1 LFRKRKSTDPEG
13 RGVDARELSRDGSAA
28 RYVIKNRIRRRSRIR
43 NIVVGILVAVAVV
56 AGGAFAYVHDINS
69 KLKNGLDSG
78 IFGVLSKSSG
88 DEPFYMLLL
97 GTDKDEARA
106 ASSEYGS
113 SDSSYR
119 SDSIM
124 LARIDP
130 ANKKVTLVSIHRDT
144 MVDLGSHG
152 TQKINAA
159 YAIGGASYATQV
171 ISDFAGVPISHYAEV
186 DMDGLAAVVDKVGGV
201 TIDLP
206 IDVYDPDYTGL
217 DLKAGK
223 QTLDGK
229 TAALLCR
236 ARHAYD
242 SYGDG
247 DLYRAANQRAVITAV
262 LKKVLSSDPVTMAST
277 VSTMAGYVTTDMDV
291 NSIVSLAGKFAGM
304 DTSKDVMTGME
315 PTTSKYINDTWYEVV
330 NQDAWKT
337 MMDRVDKGLSPY
349 ESSSDDP
356 SSGVSASTDGGSA
369 SSSTE
374 KSLTLPSDSNVEAA
388 YTGTVAVYNAT
399 STDGLAGTVAQTLG
413 DAGFTASANTAT
425 HKSDLTYVAYNG
437 DNEAEA
443 AGVAKTLGEK
453 VRYEKNDGTLPTST
467 DVVVIVG
474 SDYE

>member
-1 LFRKRKSTDPEG
+1 
-13 RGVDARELSRDGSAA
+13 
-28 RYVIKNRIRRRSRIR
+28 
-43 NIVVGILVAVAVV
+43 
-56 AGGAFAYVHDINS
+56 
-69 KLKNGLDSG
+69 
-78 IFGVLSKSSG
+78 
-88 DEPFYMLLL
+88 M
-97 GTDKDEARA
+97 
-106 ASSEYGS
+106 
-113 SDSSYR
+113 
-119 SDSIM
+119 
-124 LARIDP
+124 
-130 ANKKVTLVSIHRDT
+130 
-144 MVDLGSHG
+144 
-152 TQKINAA
+152 
-159 YAIGGASYATQV
+159 
-171 ISDFAGVPISHYAEV
+171 
-186 DMDGLAAVVDKVGGV
+186 
-201 TIDLP
+201 
-206 IDVYDPDYTGL
+206 
-217 DLKAGK
+217 
-223 QTLDGK
+223 
-229 TAALLCR
+229 
-236 ARHAYD
+236 
-242 SYGDG
+242 
-247 DLYRAANQRAVITAV
+247 ITAV

-315 PTTSKYINDTWYEVV
+315 PTTSKYINDTWYEIV

-349 ESSSDDP
+349 ESSNDDP

-374 KSLTLPSDSNVEAA
+374 KNLTLPSDSNVEAA

-453 VRYEKNDGTLPTST
+453 VGYEKNDGTLPTST